1 MAQTKEL
8 LELGNEV
15 TCEIRD
21 VRSDK
26 RLTNTNEPRQLE
38 ELELAFIAG
47 GDVNSVLVMPKV
59 R

>member
-1 MAQTKEL
+1 MAQIKDL

-38 ELELAFIAG
+38 ELELVFIG
-47 GDVNSVLVMPKV
+47 GGEVIPCW
-59 R
+59 

>member
-1 MAQTKEL
+1 MAQTKDL

-38 ELELAFIAG
+38 ELELVFIAG
-47 GDVNSVLVMPKV
+47 GEGIPCW
-59 R
+59 

>member
-15 TCEIRD
+15 ACEIRD

-26 RLTNTNEPRQLE
+26 RLTNTNEPLQLKE
-38 ELELAFIAG
+38 IELAFIAG
-47 GDVNSVLVMPKV
+47 GDGIPCW
-59 R
+59 